1 MFYQF
6 KSCLFHFSCLCSHPK
21 GVLGTHIFCVIHLC
35 IEGYNQN
42 GAIDRYIKSEPTLSD
57 NQRMTAGHKR
67 RLDEE
72 NHTSE
77 EGDGKL
83 SRYAKNSAEN
93 QLFTLPPSLQISP
106 KPNMSLVDENIA
118 VNDSQAEQK
127 HPDFRNTFIQSSG
140 IHPIFALIF
149 LIYSAIQFNIFE
161 LLMSYFITIYLYN
174 RCYAKL
180 RGRTEYK
187 GPNKSFRQ

>member
-1 MFYQF
+1 
-6 KSCLFHFSCLCSHPK
+6 
-21 GVLGTHIFCVIHLC
+21 
-35 IEGYNQN
+35 
-42 GAIDRYIKSEPTLSD
+42 
-57 NQRMTAGHKR
+57 MTAGHKR

-83 SRYAKNSAEN
+83 SRYAENSAEN

-106 KPNMSLVDENIA
+106 KPDMSLVDENIA

-140 IHPIFALIF
+140 IFFDIQC
-149 LIYSAIQFNIFE
+149 YSIR
-161 LLMSYFITIYLYN
+161 YFRVADVVFYYYL
-174 RCYAKL
+174 
-180 RGRTEYK
+180 
-187 GPNKSFRQ
+187 SI

>member
-1 MFYQF
+1 
-6 KSCLFHFSCLCSHPK
+6 
-21 GVLGTHIFCVIHLC
+21 
-35 IEGYNQN
+35 
-42 GAIDRYIKSEPTLSD
+42 
-57 NQRMTAGHKR
+57 MTAGHKR

-83 SRYAKNSAEN
+83 SRYAENSAEN

-106 KPNMSLVDENIA
+106 KPDMSLVDENIA
-118 VNDSQAEQK
+118 VNDAQPEQK
-127 HPDFRNTFIQSSG
+127 HPDLGNTFIQSSG

-149 LIYSAIQFNIFE
+149 LIYSVFE